1 MTFIGLCPTL
11 AACDTEPTEPGT
23 VAFGTPGGATG
34 RLAATNGWT
43 MKHSLSPWRHS
54 MSAGTMTCE
63 QCDNFVA
70 LRRLLDKPSPAL

>member
-34 RLAATNGWT
+34 RLAATNG
-43 MKHSLSPWRHS
+43 LDDEALALPL
-54 MSAGTMTCE
+54 
-63 QCDNFVA
+63 VA
-70 LRRLLDKPSPAL
+70 LNVRGNDDVRAVRQLRRAPKAA